1 MYKTN
6 QKQIKGIDWEKKK
19 IWRSTF
25 TAQINMLTTLNTS
38 SKNIYFKWYRYK
50 IREQDI

>member
-19 IWRSTF
+19 
-25 TAQINMLTTLNTS
+25 L
-38 SKNIYFKWYRYK
+38 KIYIHYAVKYVYYIEYKFKKKILKWYHYK
-50 IREQDI
+50 ISEQDI